1 MAGDVLRTMNSILA
15 RITPGALVRL
25 SRIFA
30 VLVFLVMMAGYV
42 DGYLT
47 VEIAGLGSFALSLLL
62 LLALPDQ
69 RASELLGAAAIWMT
83 TAEFMSAAQTGHF
96 DHWRWAV
103 AVAALAVVRIPL
115 RVQFLRQLART
126 EPDRLIGE
134 LDRRAWSVG
143 ALPHTA
149 ATLSLLRGEADTAGS
164 DAAPQLAEAAFA
176 SGAIPGA

>member
-1 MAGDVLRTMNSILA
+1 MRGDAAHAMNSLLA
-15 RITPGALVRL
+15 RITPGTLVRL

-30 VLVFLVMMAGYV
+30 VLLFVGMMVGYV

-47 VEIAGLGSFALSLLL
+47 VEIAGLGSFILSLLL

-83 TAEFMSAAQTGHF
+83 TAEFMSAAQTGRF

-103 AVAALAVVRIPL
+103 AIAALAVVTIPL
-115 RVQFLRQLART
+115 RVQFLRHLARS

-134 LDRRAWSVG
+134 LDRRAWAMG
-143 ALPHTA
+143 ALPHTSA
-149 ATLSLLRGEADTAGS
+149 ALSVLRGDADAPVA
-164 DAAPQLAEAAFA
+164 DAADAALA
-176 SGAIPGA
+176 SGAIPRG